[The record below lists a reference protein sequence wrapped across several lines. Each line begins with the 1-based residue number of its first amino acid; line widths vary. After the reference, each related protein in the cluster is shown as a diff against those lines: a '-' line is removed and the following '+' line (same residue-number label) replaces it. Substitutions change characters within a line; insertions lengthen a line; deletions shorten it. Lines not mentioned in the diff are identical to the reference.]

1 MPIRIVVDSS
11 ADFDR
16 TEAKRLNIDIVPM
29 SIQFGDQSFLDGIS
43 LSKADFY
50 KQLSE
55 GSANPYTAQ
64 PAPSDFL
71 PYLQA
76 AKEAGDEVLI
86 ITISSVLSGTYQSA
100 VISKTMCD
108 YSPIYI
114 IDSLTATAGIQ
125 ILAEEACRL
134 RDLRYSAAQITQEL
148 ENLKPH
154 IRIFAIVD
162 TLEYLRRGGR
172 LSNFQAG
179 LGTVTKLKPVLTVRE
194 GSVVVVGKSFGQ
206 TAAMKQMLKF
216 LDSHPISDNYPAI
229 ALTSDDPTRENALIH
244 GLNVQSGLP
253 KILRHCSI
261 GPTIGAHIGPGAVGI
276 AYVEE

>member
-134 RDLRYSAAQITQEL
+134 RDLRYSAAQITQGL

>member
-261 GPTIGAHIGPGAVGI
+261 GPTIGAHFGPGAVGI

>member
-1 MPIRIVVDSS
+1 
-11 ADFDR
+11 
-16 TEAKRLNIDIVPM
+16 
-29 SIQFGDQSFLDGIS
+29 
-43 LSKADFY
+43 
-50 KQLSE
+50 
-55 GSANPYTAQ
+55 
-64 PAPSDFL
+64 
-71 PYLQA
+71 
-76 AKEAGDEVLI
+76 
-86 ITISSVLSGTYQSA
+86 
-100 VISKTMCD
+100 MCD

-134 RDLRYSAAQITQEL
+134 RDLRYSAAQITQGL

>member
-216 LDSHPISDNYPAI
+216 LDSHPISDNYPTI

>member
-55 GSANPYTAQ
+55 DSANPYTAQ